1 MPLLGVAGNGSMQRI
16 TRIGKLAIGPYQF
29 DHLVTGIS
37 ESRTGLT
44 AWKGID
50 GMIGGELLA
59 RFRLVVDYA
68 HSRILFEPK
77 RDLRRRFEYDM
88 SGLILFAEGP
98 DLGVYI
104 VRYVLP
110 NSPAAEAGLQLGDI
124 ISTVDGKAVSQL
136 QVSTIAALLST
147 AGRTHHLVVE
157 RDGHK
162 IRMKLKPRPLL

>member
-1 MPLLGVAGNGSMQRI
+1 
-16 TRIGKLAIGPYQF
+16 
-29 DHLVTGIS
+29 
-37 ESRTGLT
+37 
-44 AWKGID
+44 
-50 GMIGGELLA
+50 MIGGELLE

-77 RDLRRRFEYDM
+77 HDLRRRFEYDM

-98 DLGVYI
+98 DLNIYV

-110 NSPAAEAGLQLGDI
+110 NSAAAEAGLQLGDI
-124 ISTVDGKAVSQL
+124 VSVVDGKAASQL
-136 QVSTIAALLST
+136 QVSTIAALLSK

-162 IRMKLKPRPLL
+162 IRINLKPRSLV